1 MKDLKKPI
9 TFRMKTEHIQWIK
22 TCAEIEDRK
31 IISVV
36 EEAIE
41 AFFSWRNVP
50 DYPKKLT
57 AV

>member
-9 TFRMKTEHIQWIK
+9 TFRMKPQHIQWIK

-41 AFFSWRNVP
+41 AYFSWRNVP
-50 DYPKKLT
+50 DYPKN
-57 AV
+57 

>member
-41 AFFSWRNVP
+41 AYFSWRNVP
-50 DYPKKLT
+50 DYPKN
-57 AV
+57 